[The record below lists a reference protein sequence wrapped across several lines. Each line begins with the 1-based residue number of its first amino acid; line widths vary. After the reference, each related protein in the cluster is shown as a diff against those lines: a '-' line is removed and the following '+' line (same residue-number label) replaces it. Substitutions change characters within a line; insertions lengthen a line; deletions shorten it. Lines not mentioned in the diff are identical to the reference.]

1 MSKRERSGDERVKI
15 KSEKI
20 YIYFFF
26 FLQLFF
32 QMSYSNLAVLS
43 ISIPYRLM
51 GRDGSN

>member
-26 FLQLFF
+26 FFTTFFPDELFQLSCSKH
-32 QMSYSNLAVLS
+32 QHTVQA
-43 ISIPYRLM
+43 
-51 GRDGSN
+51 DGTRRK